1 MTSKIRRAKCRI
13 LKRGDITHTLVNSS
27 FRRIYNFKLRN
38 REVWQKSKLEVAM
51 DKFLFYNSHPA

>member
-27 FRRIYNFKLRN
+27 FRKIYNFKLRN
-38 REVWQKSKLEVAM
+38 REVW
-51 DKFLFYNSHPA
+51 